1 MEINNSPFDIQNKI
15 FYFLE
20 HPTAAIVKKSA
31 EFLNIKYKERRV
43 HGNPFC
49 RGSSDRYYH
58 RDYGPHYWTN
68 GNGRD
73 GGTVPIETMTEQEVL
88 EYRVGFYMERNR
100 KI

>member
-1 MEINNSPFDIQNKI
+1 MEVNNLPLDIQNKI

-20 HPTAAIVKKSA
+20 HPTAAI
-31 EFLNIKYKERRV
+31 IKYSFEFMKIKYMERGTR
-43 HGNPFC
+43 GCPFY
-49 RGSSDRYYH
+49 RGSSDRYDS

-88 EYRVGFYMERNR
+88 EYTVGYYTQKDRR
-100 KI
+100 